1 MTQCNQCLTLFDPND
16 NYMCPSCYPTSHW
29 PKVACIHE
37 PDDDHES
44 NQLTCKHCKKQIRV
58 VYEVCE

>member
-1 MTQCNQCLTLFDPND
+1 MTECKTCKTLFDAND
-16 NYMCPSCYPTSHW
+16 NYLCPFCEPFLAGL
-29 PKVACIHE
+29 KCLHE

-58 VYEVCE
+58 VYEVLGE